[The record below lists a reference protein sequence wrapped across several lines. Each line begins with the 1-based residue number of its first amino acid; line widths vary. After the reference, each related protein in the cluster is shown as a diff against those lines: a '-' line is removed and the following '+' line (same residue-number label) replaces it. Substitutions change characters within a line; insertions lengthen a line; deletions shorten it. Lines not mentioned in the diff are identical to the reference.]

1 MSNRR
6 VVVTGIGLV
15 TPIGSDLKTFWENV
29 VNGKSG
35 IRRITQFDSSIF
47 PCNIAGEVPEFV
59 PAAYLSNPKDVR
71 RTDRFAQFA
80 LASAKLALENS
91 GLDLDKVEKTRVG
104 VLVGS
109 GIGGLKSLED
119 QHSTFLAKGPG
130 RVSPFMVPMM
140 IVNMA
145 SGLIA
150 MEYGFEGPNYSI
162 VTACATG
169 SNSIGEAWRMIRDD
183 EAEVF
188 LAGGCE
194 AVINNL
200 GVGGFCA
207 MRAMSTRNDEPERA
221 SRPFD
226 RDRDGFV
233 MGEGGGI
240 LILEEYEHAKARGAE
255 IYCELAGYG
264 LTCDAYHMTA
274 PKPDGLPVARAMK
287 IAAQRAAVNV
297 EAIDYINAHGTAT
310 TFNDAAEGKAIK
322 ELFGDV
328 PVSSTKSMIG
338 HSLGAAGAIE
348 AVICLLAL
356 QGQFLPPNINF
367 RATDPDLD
375 IDIVANKSREA
386 KIDIVLSNSFGFGGT
401 NASILIR
408 KNPA

>member
-240 LILEEYEHAKARGAE
+240 LILEEYEHAKARGAKKVP
-255 IYCELAGYG
+255 CSV
-264 LTCDAYHMTA
+264 
-274 PKPDGLPVARAMK
+274 PDGSLHSWSSRPSRAM
-287 IAAQRAAVNV
+287 RAA
-297 EAIDYINAHGTAT
+297 
-310 TFNDAAEGKAIK
+310 
-322 ELFGDV
+322 
-328 PVSSTKSMIG
+328 
-338 HSLGAAGAIE
+338 
-348 AVICLLAL
+348 
-356 QGQFLPPNINF
+356 
-367 RATDPDLD
+367 
-375 IDIVANKSREA
+375 
-386 KIDIVLSNSFGFGGT
+386 
-401 NASILIR
+401 
-408 KNPA
+408 